1 MRGSIVKKGK
11 KYYIVL
17 DLDREPGEKRNQK
30 WISGFD
36 RRKDAE
42 DALPGV
48 MIEYQNG
55 FLQASDPKITVKKYL
70 TDWIDA
76 HEDKLAKS
84 TAKSYRETINNYLIP
99 NIGSIKL
106 RNLAPASIQKLYK
119 HLLKDLSPTT
129 VLYVHRILKGALKQA
144 VFLKLIPYNPA
155 DAVKPPRKADPKDNT
170 LKIDDVPKILEALT
184 EPLYTCVLIA
194 LTTGLRRGEICALTW
209 DMVDTKS
216 ARIYVSESVRDIKG
230 ELVITKT
237 KTGKGRTVVI
247 MNELVRHLE
256 KIQRQQKEDR
266 LFFGA
271 EYKNDSNYVV
281 RWEDGRRVKPD
292 YISSAFHNAMI
303 KLGFPDVRFHDLRH
317 THATMLLV
325 SGTNPKIVQ
334 ERLGHA
340 SITTTLNTY
349 SHVIPDMQSE
359 SVSKLEHDLFK
370 KIK

>member
-48 MIEYQNG
+48 LIEYQNG
-55 FLQASDPKITVKKYL
+55 FLQSSDPKITVKKYL

-209 DMVDTKS
+209 DMIDTKS

-237 KTGKGRTVVI
+237 KTGKGRTVVM

-271 EYKNDSNYVV
+271 EYKTDSNYVV

-303 KLGFPDVRFHDLRH
+303 KLGFAEVRFHDLRH

-370 KIK
+370 KVK